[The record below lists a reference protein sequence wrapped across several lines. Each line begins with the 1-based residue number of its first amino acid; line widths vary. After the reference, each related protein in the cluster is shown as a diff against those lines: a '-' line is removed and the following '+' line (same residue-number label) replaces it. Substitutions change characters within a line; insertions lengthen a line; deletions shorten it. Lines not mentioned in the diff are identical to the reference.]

1 MTPSDKQ
8 LRFVIKPVVF
18 TAALVP
24 VAWMLWQGFAGGLGV
39 NPIETITHRTGDWT
53 LRFLLI
59 TLTVTPLRRLTG
71 WTWLQRLRRMLGLFA
86 FFYAALHLT
95 TYLWLD
101 KFFLWGE
108 IADDILERPFITVGF
123 AAFLILV
130 PLAATSTKGMMR
142 RLGRRW
148 GQLHRGVYL
157 AVILGVL
164 HYWWLVKADIRE
176 PAIYALLAGLL
187 LGIRVWWW
195 AAARRRSVRAA
206 SGDAVSSRG

>member
-59 TLTVTPLRRLTG
+59 TLTVTPLRRLMG

-176 PAIYALLAGLL
+176 PAIYALLTGLL

-195 AAARRRSVRAA
+195 AAARRRSVRTA